1 MAVDIDLSGRAA
13 IVTGGGSGIG
23 RGIALRLAE
32 AGADVVVA
40 ARTVSELEETKALVE
55 DHGVDSLVVETDL
68 RKESDI
74 EHLVE
79 RSFDE
84 FDHTEILVNN
94 AALNHIVHPSEMT
107 AEQVDEMTDVNFRA
121 VFLLSRTFGD
131 RVAAQSG
138 TDGRI
143 INISSGS
150 AEFGYPDMTVYGGT
164 KAGIN
169 GLTRGLA
176 ATYVR
181 DGVTVNS
188 VTPGLTR
195 VGRVDEILEESEMH
209 NVDGIPKGRLATPDD
224 IGNACLYL
232 CSELGAYVTG
242 EVLHV
247 DGGIQFMTGHF
258 NPPW

>member
-1 MAVDIDLSGRAA
+1 MVVDIDLSGSAV

-23 RGIALRLAE
+23 RGIALRLAD
-32 AGADVVVA
+32 AGADIVIA

-55 DHGVDSLVVETDL
+55 ERGSDALVVETDL
-68 RKESDI
+68 RKEGDI
-74 EHLVE
+74 ERLVE
-79 RSFDE
+79 AAFDE
-84 FDHTEILVNN
+84 FDHTRILVNN

-107 AEQVDEMTDVNFRA
+107 AKQVDEMNDVNFRA
-121 VFLLSRTFGD
+121 VFLLSRTFAGRLVD
-131 RVAAQSG
+131 RSE
-138 TDGRI
+138 TTGRI

-176 ATYVR
+176 ATFVR
-181 DGVTVNS
+181 EGVNVNS
-188 VTPGLTR
+188 VTPGLTQ

-209 NVDGIPKGRLATPDD
+209 NVDGIPKERLASPED

-232 CSELGAYVTG
+232 CSEMGEYVTG

-247 DGGIQFMTGHF
+247 DGGVQFMTSHF
-258 NPPW
+258 HPPW